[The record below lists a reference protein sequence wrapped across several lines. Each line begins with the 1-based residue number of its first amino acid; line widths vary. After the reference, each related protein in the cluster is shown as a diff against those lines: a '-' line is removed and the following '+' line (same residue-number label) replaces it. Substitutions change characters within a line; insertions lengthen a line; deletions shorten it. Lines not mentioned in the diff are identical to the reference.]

1 MLDFSIYAFVI
12 FLINISIM
20 KKSTLLSFRTL
31 TLGLMA
37 LATTSMWASAGD
49 VLLEE
54 TFDTQEA
61 FDSWTIVDMNGGRS
75 WEFLNGMAAYM
86 LDYQTGLPGDDYY
99 ISPEFELDANNV
111 YELSFYMGVLS
122 KTENLRVLLG
132 TSTDPSTFTTVLADF
147 PGVVRDDSGNKA
159 VTVYAPVSG
168 KYRIAFYAYSE
179 PNQHRVEID
188 NVKLIEKS
196 LAVVPGVVT
205 DATLTP
211 AAMGATQATVA
222 FTAPV
227 VTAAGETLTQI
238 TAIDVY
244 VGDATQPEK
253 TFDNPAPG
261 EQLTWLDTEVE
272 NGFNTYRIVARNEA
286 GEGSAVE
293 VTAFVGQDMPVAP
306 ANALAR
312 LNNDMSIT
320 VTWDAPTQSVNGGYV
335 DFDAITYRVVRNSQS
350 SGTVTDGTSETSY
363 IDVIPVTEGQV
374 SANYTI
380 TPIYN
385 GQDAQ
390 SARTNSV
397 VTGKPLDLPYSA
409 SFAWG
414 DQQNWTQDGEVND
427 FDFYATGDIY
437 DDWTGEP
444 LIEAPDYDGGFLVA
458 ESMYADYGQ
467 QSRLVSPMLNLNSV
481 NAPTMTFMFH
491 YGRSQWYD
499 PEWDGEI
506 DDNIQVQV
514 AFDGGEWQDVE
525 NAQFFMNEMTDQWVK
540 CEVVLPKNAD
550 ANFANIGLL
559 ATALSD
565 QMGARR
571 DMYVDAIQIGEASVE
586 RDLAVTAF
594 TIGTKRVNVGEDI
607 VMKYDILNRGSQDAP
622 SFTIN
627 ICKDGEIYQAIT
639 DQTLAAGKSMSG
651 TVNYTATA
659 SDAELES
666 FDWQLEVVWDD
677 DLMADNNLSGIIT
690 TSVRPNELPAPEYL
704 SASSQG
710 NNVTLTW
717 EACQSV
723 APAQGEM
730 EYITDD
736 FESYRPF
743 AIDGIGDWT
752 LYDGDQAPTMVT
764 PRIPV
769 TYENQGAPMAYQVFN
784 TTQSMTWVEENMDFA
799 FKPHSGEQYMAAPSV
814 DYPFEND
821 DWLITPRLDGR
832 AQTIK
837 FWAKAATFDTEW
849 INVYTSTTD
858 NHHDSFVKLNEGD
871 RISIW
876 DGWQEYSF
884 DVPEG
889 TRFFAVRCIR
899 RCVMLMV
906 DDFTFAPATTDET
919 PRTLTGYNVYC
930 NGQFIAFV
938 PAPETSYTTV
948 SSGNGAKYTVTAVYA
963 EGESNPSNEVSAGTT
978 AIQEVMTS
986 LPASARIYDIQG
998 RQLMELQPGVNII
1011 RYSDGTTRKVLVK

>member
-1 MLDFSIYAFVI
+1 M
-12 FLINISIM
+12 
-20 KKSTLLSFRTL
+20 
-31 TLGLMA
+31 LGLMA
-37 LATTSMWASAGD
+37 LVSTSMWANAGD

-61 FDSWTIVDMNGGRS
+61 FDSWTIVDQNGGRT

-132 TSTDPSTFTTVLADF
+132 TSTDPASFTQVLADY
-147 PGVVRDDSGNKA
+147 PGVVRDDSGNKT
-159 VTVYAPVSG
+159 VKVYAPVSG
-168 KYRIAFYAYSE
+168 TYRIAFYAYSE
-179 PNQHRVEID
+179 PDQHRVEID

-196 LAVVPGVVT
+196 PATVPGEVT
-205 DATLTP
+205 DVTLMP
-211 AAMGATQATVA
+211 AAMGANEATLA
-222 FTAPV
+222 FTAPA
-227 VTAAGETLTQI
+227 VTAAGEALNEI

-244 VGDATQPEK
+244 VNGVLEK

-261 EQLTWLDTEVE
+261 EAMTWLDTEVE

-293 VTAFVGQDMPVAP
+293 VRAFVGQDMPVAP
-306 ANALAR
+306 TNALAR

-335 DFDAITYRVVRNSQS
+335 DFEAITYRVERNSES
-350 SGTVTDGTSETSY
+350 SGVVIDGTSGTAY
-363 IDVIPVTEGQV
+363 TDNIPVAEGQV

-385 GQDAQ
+385 GQDGE
-390 SARTNSV
+390 SASTNSV

-414 DQQNWTQDGEVND
+414 DQENWTQDGEVND
-427 FDFYATGDIY
+427 FAFYATGDIY

-458 ESMYADYGQ
+458 ESMYADYGM
-467 QSRLVSPMLNLNSV
+467 QSRLVSPMLNLNSA

-491 YGRSQWYD
+491 YGRSSWYD

-514 AFDGGEWQDVE
+514 SFDGGEWQDVE

-540 CEVVLPKNAD
+540 CEVILPKNAD
-550 ANFANIGLL
+550 ASFANIGLL
-559 ATALSD
+559 ASALSD

-571 DMYVDAIQIGEASVE
+571 DLYVDAIKIGEASVE

-594 TIGTKRVNVGEDI
+594 TIDAKRVNVGEDI
-607 VMKYDILNRGSQDAP
+607 VMKYDIVNRGSQDAQ

-627 ICKDGEIYQAIT
+627 IYRDGELYQAIT
-639 DQTLAAGKSMSG
+639 DQTLAAGSSMTG
-651 TVNYTATA
+651 TVTYTATA

-666 FDWQLEVVWDD
+666 FDWQLEVVWAD
-677 DLMADNNLSGIIT
+677 DLMADNNQSGIIA

-704 SASSQG
+704 SATAQG
-710 NNVTLTW
+710 NNVTLMW

-723 APAQGEM
+723 EPAQGEM
-730 EYITDD
+730 EYVTDD

-743 AIDGIGDWT
+743 AIDGVGDWT
-752 LYDGDQAPTMVT
+752 LYDGDQAPTMVS

-769 TYENQGAPMAYQVFN
+769 LYENEGAPIAFQVFN
-784 TTQSMTWVEENMDFA
+784 TTESKTWVEENMDNA
-799 FKPHSGEQYMAAPSV
+799 FMPHSGEQYMVAPSV

-837 FWAKAATFDTEW
+837 FWAKAATFDPEW

-858 NHHDSFVKLNEGD
+858 NHHDSFVKLNDGE
-871 RISIW
+871 RISVW
-876 DGWQEYSF
+876 DGWQEYTF

-889 TRFFAVRCIR
+889 TRYFAVRSIR

-906 DDFTFAPATTDET
+906 DDFTFALATTDEA

-930 NGQFIAFV
+930 DGQFVAFV
-938 PAPETSYTTV
+938 PAPETSYTTAV
-948 SSGNGAKYTVTAVYA
+948 GGNGATYTVTAVYA
-963 EGESNPSNEVSAGTT
+963 EGESNPSNEVSVGST
-978 AIQEVMTS
+978 AIEEVMTS
-986 LPASARIYDIQG
+986 LPTDAHIYDIQG
-998 RQLMELQPGVNII
+998 RQITQLQPGVNII
-1011 RYSDGTTRKVLVK
+1011 RYSDGIARKVFVK